1 MTRASGKERRA
12 AIRRAAAAYADRR
25 PQCEDATRLFVEL
38 ITGLLDDAGIN
49 YLTVTGRTKTV
60 ESYAGKAEGLIRAQ
74 PGRRDLD
81 ALIHEEITD
90 EIGVRVITY
99 VLSDVAAVAD
109 LLAQELAVLDD
120 RDLGLETA
128 RAGRFG
134 YQSRHLLVA
143 VDASR
148 SIPTA
153 YASLRRLAASVQV
166 RTVLQHAWAE
176 FEHDIRYKGTVPE
189 EYASDLDR
197 HFTLAAGL
205 LELADREFA
214 AIRDR
219 LQVALPEE
227 PAEDEDEAEE
237 EALATEGLEGVPQR
251 PTPRIGAQDLAK
263 FLAATY
269 ADAGWSRGDHYDWIS
284 GLLADL
290 GVSTVDQLGQVL
302 AGVDDSRISARMGYK
317 YPPGAVRRLDD
328 ALLAVYGRDY
338 VRLPGNAHRV
348 ASLEARLARLQGN
361 VGSTDNTR
369 SSGGP
374 GSAGDA

>member
-1 MTRASGKERRA
+1 MTRASSRERRA
-12 AIRRAAAAYADRR
+12 AVRRATAAYAERR
-25 PQCEDATRLFVEL
+25 PQLEVATRLFVEMV
-38 ITGLLDDAGIN
+38 TDQLDDAGIN

-60 ESYAGKAEGLIRAQ
+60 ESFAGKAERILRAQ
-74 PGRRDLD
+74 PHRTDLD
-81 ALIHEEITD
+81 ALIREEITD

-99 VLSDVAAVAD
+99 VLGDVDAVAE

-134 YQSRHLLVA
+134 YSSRHLLVA

-148 SIPTA
+148 SIPAA
-153 YASLRRLAASVQV
+153 YEPLRRLAASVQV

-197 HFTLAAGL
+197 RFTLAAGL
-205 LELADREFA
+205 LDLADREFA

-219 LQVALPEE
+219 LQLALPEE
-227 PAEDEDEAEE
+227 PDDEDDEAEAAE
-237 EALATEGLEGVPQR
+237 VTDELVGVPR
-251 PTPRIGAQDLAK
+251 RSGPRIGAQDLAK
-263 FLAATY
+263 FLATTY
-269 ADAGWSRGDHYDWIS
+269 ADAGWSRSDHYDWIS

-290 GVSTVDQLGQVL
+290 GITTVEQLERVLGTVDEGEV
-302 AGVDDSRISARMGYK
+302 SARMGYK

-328 ALLAVYGRDY
+328 ALLAVHGERY
-338 VRLPGNAHRV
+338 VKLPGNAHRV
-348 ASLEARLARLQGN
+348 PSLEARLARL
-361 VGSTDNTR
+361 
-369 SSGGP
+369 GG
-374 GSAGDA
+374 GAGASA